1 MFGFTT
7 AAIILYLFSCS
18 FSYLSKVVLVLL
30 KNVWEGQS
38 LEKRAFRDDCV
49 WRRRNMEY
57 DMYLM
62 LKINCL
68 GEVIY
73 YERALSFLLLTHFY
87 PIYASVS
94 AYVIRSEESQILS
107 FMRKINLVTF

>member
-1 MFGFTT
+1 
-7 AAIILYLFSCS
+7 
-18 FSYLSKVVLVLL
+18 
-30 KNVWEGQS
+30 
-38 LEKRAFRDDCV
+38 
-49 WRRRNMEY
+49 MEY

-73 YERALSFLLLTHFY
+73 YERAMSFLLLTHFY

-107 FMRKINLVTF
+107 FMKKKSIWSHSEYYQPPRKSNLKYELADYLN

>member
-1 MFGFTT
+1 
-7 AAIILYLFSCS
+7 
-18 FSYLSKVVLVLL
+18 
-30 KNVWEGQS
+30 
-38 LEKRAFRDDCV
+38 
-49 WRRRNMEY
+49 MEY

-68 GEVIY
+68 GEVID